1 MNTTDHRPPFALI
14 IFVFLT
20 ITILAACSLVPT
32 STPVPSPTST
42 DPPPPTDTATP
53 TVTQTTTPTPKPTV
67 AKVSAKVCA
76 VQPDGKAAGGAWI
89 QVSDENFAQV
99 IPDDGS
105 TGIQSSGSGCLSITL
120 PPGLYHI
127 RSQKV
132 INPQKGLYMSG
143 GADVEL
149 ILGESPK
156 ISVELNE

>member
-1 MNTTDHRPPFALI
+1 MKTTNHRSPFALFFI
-14 IFVFLT
+14 ILLT
-20 ITILAACSLVPT
+20 TTILATCRPVTT

-42 DPPPPTDTATP
+42 DPPPPTH
-53 TVTQTTTPTPKPTV
+53 TTTPTAAPTITPTPIPTV
-67 AKVSAKVCA
+67 AKVSARVCA
-76 VQPDGKAAGGAWI
+76 VLPDGKAAGGAWI

-105 TGIQSSGSGCLSITL
+105 TGIQSSSSGCLSIKL

-132 INPQKGLYMSG
+132 IDPHEGKFISG

-149 ILGESPK
+149 VLGETLK
-156 ISVELNE
+156 ITVELNE